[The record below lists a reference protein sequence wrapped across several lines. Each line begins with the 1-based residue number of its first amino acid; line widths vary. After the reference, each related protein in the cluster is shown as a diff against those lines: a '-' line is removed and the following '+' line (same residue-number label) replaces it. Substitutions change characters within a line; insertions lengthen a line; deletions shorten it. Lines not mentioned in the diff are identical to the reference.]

1 MVFAPL
7 VPPGGRPLRL
17 TATTRHWSKLT
28 LSLLWVYRGAVHP
41 AVSGYMDT
49 CPTMVAWLVLRGNV
63 TVTADGEN
71 AIAREAEWIFPKP
84 VPRHQKFSPGAEI
97 LSVSFRLEWPDG
109 DPLFKKGLSLVL
121 NKHACPEL
129 ERIARRLER
138 TVEKV
143 TRTRFRDARLA
154 NASFEFPQFIELE
167 KQVLVWCDAVYH
179 TLIRAGLTPHLH
191 QTGDPRI
198 HGILE
203 HLDAWPLHEPF
214 NVSVLARRT
223 GLSRSNL
230 DRIAGR
236 ALGGSS
242 KAYIDRRRL
251 NCAIQSLRTPDIPI
265 KQIAIE
271 TGFRHSSSFSA
282 WFKKK
287 TGYYPGEMAGRI
299 F

>member
-1 MVFAPL
+1 MVVAPH
-7 VPPGGRPLRL
+7 VPPDSRPLHL
-17 TATTRHWSKLT
+17 AATTQHWGKLT

-41 AVSGYMDT
+41 AVSGHMDA
-49 CPTMVAWLVLRGNV
+49 CLTMTAWLVLKGSV
-63 TVTADGEN
+63 TVTADGEKVS
-71 AIAREAEWIFPKP
+71 AHAGEWIFPKP

-97 LSVSFRLEWPDG
+97 LSVNARIEWPDG

-121 NKHACPEL
+121 KKKACPEL

-143 TRTRFRDARLA
+143 AKTRFQDARLA
-154 NASFEFPQFIELE
+154 NARFDFTQFIELE
-167 KQVLVWCDAVYH
+167 KQVIIWCDVVYR
-179 TLIRAGLTPHLH
+179 TLTKAGLVPNLH

-203 HLDAWPLHEPF
+203 RLDTWPLSEPF
-214 NVSVLARRT
+214 NVSVLAGRT

-236 ALGGSS
+236 ALGGSC

-251 NCAIQSLRTPDIPI
+251 HCALQSLHDPHTST

-271 TGFRHSSSFSA
+271 TGFRHSSSFVT

-287 TGYYPGEMAGRI
+287 TGRYPGEMAARLV
-299 F
+299 